1 MQFDIIL
8 QLSYWHYL
16 NFNLIQSNS
25 SLLGAKVETQ
35 LIAPKSAWSRR
46 TCEEA
51 GQLQRAVPAAG
62 RGVLQHVGPDDVRLL
77 RGAPGGVVRD

>member
-1 MQFDIIL
+1 MNQKLKYCVALHSTQCSQVYLGPGPGVLESLSPIL
-8 QLSYWHYL
+8 V
-16 NFNLIQSNS
+16 
-25 SLLGAKVETQ
+25 A
-35 LIAPKSAWSRR
+35 R

-62 RGVLQHVGPDDVRLL
+62 RGVLQHVGPDGVRLL